1 MLIHSGF
8 LIDIAVMVVQSCKV
22 IRKKFHKE
30 HMLELVVTSTRLEE
44 SSKAVEQVA
53 ISQLCLV
60 Y

>member
-1 MLIHSGF
+1 
-8 LIDIAVMVVQSCKV
+8 MVVQSCKV